1 MKRPSWSG
9 PALAIAAVLLG
20 ASSALAAPSQKRA
33 PDEASSSSSSLE
45 REVERLIEG
54 FRRRGRV
61 RPDERTSWSVYDF
74 TSGRKLVSI
83 NEDEA
88 YESAS
93 LIKPLVAL
101 AFFDAVSRGRQSY
114 GREERRRMEAML
126 HRSDNFATNWFLRR
140 LGGPA
145 SVHRLL
151 KARYGGLLTDLQL
164 VEYIPRGGRTYRNKA
179 SAHDYSRFLYAL
191 WNGGLPG
198 SNEIKRLMRL
208 PNRDRLAAD
217 LPSDIVVFDKTGST
231 SRLCGEMAILVAP
244 GPDDKPYPFIL
255 IGMIQKDGKAPR
267 YGDWIRRR
275 GDVIRAVSKLVY
287 RDITRRHGFD
297 ERSASTPPPVKGR
310 VGG

>member
-1 MKRPSWSG
+1 MKRPSRAG
-9 PALAIAAVLLG
+9 TALVFAAAFVG
-20 ASSALAAPSQKRA
+20 ASPAPAAP
-33 PDEASSSSSSLE
+33 PPASGLE
-45 REVERLIEG
+45 GEVERLVEG

-83 NEDEA
+83 NEDEP
-88 YESAS
+88 YEAAS

-101 AFFDAVSRGRQSY
+101 AFFDAVGRRRQRY
-114 GREERRRMEAML
+114 GPAERRRMEAML
-126 HRSDNFATNWFLRR
+126 HRSDNAAANWFLRR

-145 SVHRLL
+145 AVHRLL
-151 KARYGGLLTDLQL
+151 KARYGGLLSDLRL

-191 WNGGLPG
+191 WNGDLPG
-198 SNEIKRLMRL
+198 SNEIKRYMGL
-208 PNRDRLAAD
+208 PNRDRLAS
-217 LPSDIVVFDKTGST
+217 LPSGIAVFDKTGST

-244 GPDDKPYPFIL
+244 GPGDRTYPYIL

-287 RDITRRHGFD
+287 RDISRRHGFD
-297 ERSASTPPPVKGR
+297 DRSASAPPRAEGR
-310 VGG
+310 AGG